1 MSEVNAEQ
9 RARAKTAAA
18 NMAVTANDTA
28 VVLGAAGA
36 VVVVAGVASGVGA
49 LAGVGMGA
57 ALGVCSFGAWWV
69 GNRYQRLAND
79 PPRED
84 FDEVDESNGQIV
96 HGSSAPGGAWEFA
109 ASQLILADASSAL
122 VTSLERY
129 DGALAAEQADAAT
142 RQAEAV
148 RHNAQ
153 AAIDA
158 IARIAELARVV
169 NQDWEMARPSIDW
182 SSVSL
187 QQVRETYLSARGE
200 DPATAPGE
208 PLRSVLGNIDGLVET
223 DFAELDLDLD
233 PVMSLTEMPGEPSV
247 LVSQEY
253 LNELD
258 GLSELLGSL
267 VAEE

>member
-1 MSEVNAEQ
+1 MSEVNPEQ
-9 RARAKTAAA
+9 KAQAKTAAA
-18 NMAVTANDTA
+18 NMAVSANDTA

-84 FDEVDESNGQIV
+84 FDEVCESNGQII
-96 HGSSAPGGAWEFA
+96 HGSAAPGSAWELA
-109 ASQLILADASSAL
+109 ATQFILADALSAL

-129 DGALAAEQADAAT
+129 DGALAAEQDEAAT
-142 RQAEAV
+142 RQAWAV

-153 AAIDA
+153 AAIA
-158 IARIAELARVV
+158 ASARIAELARVV
-169 NQDWEMARPSIDW
+169 NQNWEEARPSIDW

-187 QQVRETYLSARGE
+187 QQVQETYLSARGE
-200 DPATAPGE
+200 TPAAAASE
-208 PLRSVLGNIDGLVET
+208 PLQGVLEKIDGLVET
-223 DFAELDLDLD
+223 EFSKLDLDLD

-253 LNELD
+253 LDELA